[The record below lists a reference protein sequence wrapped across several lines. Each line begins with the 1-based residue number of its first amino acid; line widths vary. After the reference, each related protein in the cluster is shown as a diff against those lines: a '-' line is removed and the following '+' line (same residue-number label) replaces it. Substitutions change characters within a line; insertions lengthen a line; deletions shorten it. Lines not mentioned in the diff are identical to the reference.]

1 MNPLVLAGTAVIAA
15 GVGWAVASWR
25 HQRRLGA
32 LEAELTL
39 ERTQTRTLEDRFA
52 RLSQDAL
59 ERNRHAFLDLAT
71 EKLREFR
78 LTAEHELGQRE
89 QAVEHMVKP
98 IREALDKTEQQL
110 RAIEHERIAAYAGL
124 SQELKTLTETH
135 RMLQGE
141 TRQLAQALRQPQ
153 VRGRWGEMTLKRLA
167 ELAGMVEHC
176 DFFEQESV
184 RSDGVDLRP
193 DMVIRMPG
201 GREVV
206 LDAKTPLDA
215 YLKALEATDDSHRA
229 DQLRRHALAV
239 RDHVRRLSGKAYW
252 NQFANAPDFVVM
264 FIPGDQF
271 LGAALDADHRL
282 LEDALAQQVILATPT
297 SLVALLRAIAFGWRQ
312 RQLEDNAGQIRKTGE
327 DLYARLAVFSEHLAQ
342 IGRGLESGV
351 NAYNNAIGSF
361 ERKLL
366 PGARRFV
373 DMGVGVKKV
382 IDTPVPVETNLRSPE
397 KPDLPPDPDTPLI
410 HASSPE

>member
-1 MNPLVLAGTAVIAA
+1 MLAVALIAA
-15 GVGWAVASWR
+15 AVGWLIASLR
-25 HQRRLGA
+25 YQRRLGA
-32 LEAELTL
+32 LETELSL
-39 ERTQTRTLEDRFA
+39 EQAQAKTLEDRFA
-52 RLSQDAL
+52 RLSQEAL
-59 ERNRHAFLDLAT
+59 ERNRHAFFDLAA
-71 EKLREFR
+71 EKLKEFK
-78 LTAEHELGQRE
+78 LTAEHELGRRE
-89 QAVEHMVKP
+89 QAVEHMVRP

-110 RAIEHERIAAYAGL
+110 RDIERERVGAYAGL

-135 RMLQGE
+135 RALQSE

-184 RSDGVDLRP
+184 RTDGIGLRP

-215 YLKALEATDDSHRA
+215 YLKALEESDEARRA
-229 DQLRRHALAV
+229 DHLARHAFTV

-252 NQFANAPDFVVM
+252 SQFANTPDFVVM

-271 LGAALDADHRL
+271 LGAALDADHAL
-282 LEDALAQQVILATPT
+282 LEDALAQHVVLATPT

-312 RQLEDNAGQIRKTGE
+312 RQLEENAGQIRKTGE
-327 DLYARLAVFSEHLAQ
+327 DLYARLATFSEHLAH
-342 IGRGLESGV
+342 IGRGLETGV
-351 NAYNNAIGSF
+351 TAYNNAVGSF

-373 DMGVGVKKV
+373 EMGVSVKKP
-382 IDTPVPVETNLRSPE
+382 IEATPPIEATLRR
-397 KPDLPPDPDTPLI
+397 PDPPEPPE
-410 HASSPE
+410 SS

>member
-1 MNPLVLAGTAVIAA
+1 MNLLVLASTAAIAA
-15 GVGWAVASWR
+15 VVGWAVASWR

-39 ERTQTRTLEDRFA
+39 ERTQARTLEDRFA

-78 LTAEHELGQRE
+78 MTAEHELGRRE

-110 RAIEHERIAAYAGL
+110 RAIERERVAAYAGL

-184 RSDGVDLRP
+184 RSDGIDLRP

-215 YLKALEATDDSHRA
+215 YLKALETTDDSHRA
-229 DQLRRHALAV
+229 DQLRRHALAM
-239 RDHVRRLSGKAYW
+239 REHVRRLSGKAYW

-312 RQLEDNAGQIRKTGE
+312 RQLEENAGQIRKTGE

-342 IGRGLESGV
+342 IGRGLENGV

-373 DMGVGVKKV
+373 EMGVGVKKV
-382 IDTPVPVETNLRSPE
+382 IETPVPVEANLRSPE
-397 KPDLPPDPDTPLI
+397 KPERPPE
-410 HASSPE
+410 S

>member
-1 MNPLVLAGTAVIAA
+1 MNALVILAVALIAA
-15 GVGWAVASWR
+15 ALGWLIASLR
-25 HQRRLGA
+25 YQRRLGA
-32 LEAELTL
+32 LETEITL
-39 ERTQTRTLEDRFA
+39 ERAQAKTLEDRFA
-52 RLSQDAL
+52 RLSQEAL
-59 ERNRHAFLDLAT
+59 ERNRHAFFDLAA
-71 EKLREFR
+71 EKLKEFK
-78 LTAEHELGQRE
+78 LTAEHELGRRE
-89 QAVEHMVKP
+89 QAVEHMVRP

-110 RAIEHERIAAYAGL
+110 RDIERERVGAYAGL
-124 SQELKTLTETH
+124 SQELKMLTETH
-135 RMLQGE
+135 RALQGE

-184 RSDGVDLRP
+184 RADGVGLRP

-215 YLKALEATDDSHRA
+215 YLKALEESDEVRRA
-229 DQLRRHALAV
+229 DHLARHAFTV
-239 RDHVRRLSGKAYW
+239 REHVRRLSGKAYW
-252 NQFANAPDFVVM
+252 SQFANTPDFVVM

-271 LGAALDADHRL
+271 LGAALDADHGL
-282 LEDALAQQVILATPT
+282 LEDALAQHVVLATPT

-312 RQLEDNAGQIRKTGE
+312 RQLEENAGQIRKTGE
-327 DLYARLAVFSEHLAQ
+327 DLYARLATFSEHLAQ
-342 IGRGLESGV
+342 IGRGLETGV
-351 NAYNNAIGSF
+351 TAYNNAVGSF

-373 DMGVGVKKV
+373 EMGVAVKKP
-382 IDTPVPVETNLRSPE
+382 IETTAPIETTLRR
-397 KPDLPPDPDTPLI
+397 PDPPDPPG
-410 HASSPE
+410 AA